1 MPALIPLPTDQRVS
15 LKPARK
21 FSPRSPLFLL
31 LTLSIIT
38 AHAPSAVAA
47 HPVVFG
53 HESPQEPAT
62 QTGKEPSGAPSTQAS
77 PHMRPRT
84 VGPKTESVH
93 GATPNAQDDL
103 LPEEVDEDEVVRV
116 DSNLV
121 IIPASVVDNRGRAV
135 TNLKIE
141 DFELRVDGQ
150 LRPISDLS
158 RAEMPVFITMLFDNS
173 ASLSVAREFEKQA
186 AVRFFSSLVRPI
198 DRAAIYSISTNPT
211 LSQPLTNDV
220 SRLIGTIESF
230 GKPDGATAL
239 FDTLAQAADYMRPIP
254 GRKVLVLVS
263 DGTDTVSDIT
273 FEEAVTRTL
282 RAECQ
287 VYVVQTRQV
296 EDPSLRDPIS
306 EQRML
311 KLAEQTGGAVYV
323 PQSIDDL
330 DAAFSQ
336 ISQDLSQQYLLSYY
350 PQEERRDNYFRFINL
365 RVKSR
370 PQMRVRARKGF
381 YPHAAQMNLPPP
393 PDADSRAQSPS
404 TQQRAMPN
412 EGSEIKRPDTQNP
425 ARRTPGQ
432 SSSNRSTDRGLS
444 SARRVGP
451 SIVEDDVRSG
461 SREQQES
468 TTTLTVTVAKAERA
482 RPAPDTPVFNA
493 GTPAHADGASAP
505 TSTVVLPSSHANSTP
520 PRTTPAVESS
530 EEKSKP
536 DDKTTVEKVPSSK
549 VNSSERVDDDEGEKI
564 VSGGVLNSRAL
575 HLPMPSYPQ
584 HAKSLGISGT
594 VIVEV
599 MIDERGKVIE
609 AKAISGP
616 KQLFVTAVDAARQ
629 AKFSPTLLSG
639 VPVRIKGRISYNF
652 KL

>member
-1 MPALIPLPTDQRVS
+1 
-15 LKPARK
+15 
-21 FSPRSPLFLL
+21 
-31 LTLSIIT
+31 
-38 AHAPSAVAA
+38 
-47 HPVVFG
+47 
-53 HESPQEPAT
+53 
-62 QTGKEPSGAPSTQAS
+62 
-77 PHMRPRT
+77 MRPRT
-84 VGPKTESVH
+84 VGAKTESVPEESSN
-93 GATPNAQDDL
+93 GQREDTAQ
-103 LPEEVDEDEVVRV
+103 EVDEDEVVRV

-135 TNLKIE
+135 TNLKME

-198 DRAAIYSISTNPT
+198 DRAAIFSISTNPT
-211 LSQPLTNDV
+211 LAQPLTNDV
-220 SRLIGTIESF
+220 SRLIGTIERF

-239 FDTLAQAADYMRPIP
+239 FDTIAQAADYMRSIP

-263 DGTDTVSDIT
+263 DGTDTVSDVS

-296 EDPSLRDPIS
+296 EDPSLGDPVS

-336 ISQDLSQQYLLSYY
+336 ISLDLSQQYLLSYY

-365 RVKSR
+365 RVKDR

-381 YPHAAQMNLPPP
+381 YPLAAQMNVPPPESDARSQSSPSSQRASINAPPP
-393 PDADSRAQSPS
+393 PKHTESPTS
-404 TQQRAMPN
+404 PRSAP
-412 EGSEIKRPDTQNP
+412 G
-425 ARRTPGQ
+425 RTP
-432 SSSNRSTDRGLS
+432 SSLSTVRDQPT
-444 SARRVGP
+444 ARRVGP
-451 SIVEDDVRSG
+451 TIAEDDERK
-461 SREQQES
+461 SRREPQQQEEEP
-468 TTTLTVTVAKAERA
+468 TTTLTLTVAQTATTRH
-482 RPAPDTPVFNA
+482 APSTDLSNA
-493 GTPAHADGASAP
+493 DASAP
-505 TSTVVLPSSHANSTP
+505 TSTVVLPPSPAASPTPRPSSAAESKDVTVK
-520 PRTTPAVESS
+520 TEDMPAVEN
-530 EEKSKP
+530 EP
-536 DDKTTVEKVPSSK
+536 AVEVVSDGK
-549 VNSSERVDDDEGEKI
+549 KI

-575 HLPMPSYPQ
+575 HLPLPNYPH
-584 HAKSLGISGT
+584 HARSLGIAGT

-599 MIDERGKVIE
+599 MIDERGRVIE
-609 AKAISGP
+609 AKAVSGP
-616 KQLFVTAVDAARQ
+616 KQLFVSAIDAARQ

-639 VPVRIKGRISYNF
+639 APVKVKGRISYNF
-652 KL
+652 KM